1 MDKSPQVYSST
12 SGPKQARRPGIS
24 KTAISIIAIV
34 ILNPG
39 LEAGAMS
46 DQAMQHAL
54 EVKRRHEQELLRKAN
69 VVAVGVGY
77 RNRGGVLTKEVC
89 IVVSVKNKVPLS
101 ELKPRDAIPAQ
112 IEDVPVDVVET
123 GEIRA
128 L

>member
-1 MDKSPQVYSST
+1 
-12 SGPKQARRPGIS
+12 
-24 KTAISIIAIV
+24 
-34 ILNPG
+34 
-39 LEAGAMS
+39 MS
-46 DQAMQHAL
+46 DQAMQRAL

-77 RNRGGVLTKEVC
+77 CSRGGVPTKEVC

-101 ELKPRDAIPAQ
+101 ELKPQDVIPAQ
-112 IEDVPVDVVET
+112 IENVPLDVVET

>member
-1 MDKSPQVYSST
+1 
-12 SGPKQARRPGIS
+12 
-24 KTAISIIAIV
+24 
-34 ILNPG
+34 
-39 LEAGAMS
+39 MS
-46 DQAMQHAL
+46 DQAVQHAL

-77 RNRGGVLTKEVC
+77 RRRGGVQTREVS
-89 IVVSVKNKVPLS
+89 IVVSVKNKIPLS
-101 ELKPRDAIPAQ
+101 VLKPGEVIPAQ

>member
-1 MDKSPQVYSST
+1 
-12 SGPKQARRPGIS
+12 
-24 KTAISIIAIV
+24 
-34 ILNPG
+34 
-39 LEAGAMS
+39 MS
-46 DQAMQHAL
+46 DQSVQRAM

-77 RNRGGVLTKEVC
+77 GKRGGVQTSAIC
-89 IVVSVKNKVPLS
+89 IVVSVKNKVPSS
-101 ELKPRDAIPAQ
+101 ELKPRDVIPAQ